1 VVRMDKKEIARL
13 SFEEAIDQL
22 RRIVERIEQGQVSL
36 EESLQQYEMGM
47 ALIKHC
53 RGILQQAEKRVETVS
68 MDQQGSNQT
77 PS

>member
-1 VVRMDKKEIARL
+1 MVRMDKKEIARL

>member
-1 VVRMDKKEIARL
+1 MDKKDIARL